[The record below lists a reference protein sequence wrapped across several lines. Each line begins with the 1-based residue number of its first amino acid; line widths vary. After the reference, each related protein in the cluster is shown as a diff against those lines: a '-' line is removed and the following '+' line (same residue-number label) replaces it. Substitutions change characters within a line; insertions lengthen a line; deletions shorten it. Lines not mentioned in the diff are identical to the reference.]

1 MELAKFTPETL
12 ALVEKST
19 ATLARCEHAM
29 KVWGRSRS
37 AMTLKNIVVATQR
50 MPMRMMRQVGAE
62 LIKKQNAMI
71 EAKYTVLKRRKQAEI
86 KRHEAETEFIG
97 PKHDLLIIE
106 AEELEQQ
113 AKMVEAPYIGAMREV
128 EELGR
133 LHDALEAQIR
143 KEYGKFD
150 EEVFEMEEAKYWVM
164 RAIDQSM
171 RDVRQSGVIL
181 AGNQELLQQIG
192 LDPAQIQVEIKAF
205 LDKPI
210 TTASDANIEAWLK
223 ACADA
228 FYKGSAE
235 KLKSVGLPDD
245 LDTSYMML
253 ESGE

>member
-19 ATLARCEHAM
+19 ATLARCDHAM

-62 LIKKQNAMI
+62 LIKKRNAMI

-86 KRHEAETEFIG
+86 KRAEAET
-97 PKHDLLIIE
+97 LIIE

-150 EEVFEMEEAKYWVM
+150 EEIFEAEESKYWVM

-228 FYKGSAE
+228 FYKGSAD